1 MPKYKRTRC
10 GVSYLTTLTTVSI
23 LSLPWAAAAQTIDD
37 ARTSTVSSS
46 GGDAEITI
54 TESGSIST
62 SGILQQGI
70 SSSGESPT
78 IINNGTI
85 TTDGPSSRGISSTG
99 DGSTQDKTTII
110 NNGTITTND
119 ETSDGIIADGAEAI
133 ITNNGTITT
142 LGSRSAGIRSTGNDA
157 EIILGENGTIT
168 TSAELSGG
176 GSGAHGIRS
185 THENAK
191 ITINGSIITTGE
203 GGHGVQSTNVSSD
216 DGVPDNA
223 IITVGATGSITT
235 SGNNAYGIRS
245 EGTSATI
252 SNDGEITTS
261 GERAHGIQATGAD
274 ATISNDG
281 DITTSGVDAEGIRAT
296 GADATISN
304 DGDITTSGV
313 DAEGIRATG
322 ADATISNTGEIT
334 TSGVGA
340 KGIFS
345 TGADATITNTGTI
358 TTSGN
363 SAHGIRAA
371 DANATISNTGSI
383 TTSGEN
389 AGGIRSN
396 GDDSTITND
405 GSMTTS
411 GVDAEGIRAT
421 GANAT
426 ISNTGSITTSGERAH
441 GIRAADANATITL
454 GATGAIS
461 TEGNEAHGIQATGDG
476 AMITIEG
483 KVSVSGEGAYV
494 VHGGDDTNQILTLS
508 AGAETQGEFNL
519 GDSEGDNDVAKIWVN
534 DTQSSSTFTIGG
546 AETINLKNADQDAR
560 ILRLPKLVSNTG
572 DSVAVIDPTGSSATR
587 IALGAMTGQI
597 QRQVFQRLDARHP
610 ASMEGSGSWG
620 TLFGIRSER
629 NEDDLALAWSHRLYG
644 ATGGFDTTL
653 DGDRR
658 VGIVA
663 GIGQDQIKTTEVTSI
678 KDSAT
683 YAFAGAYGQQS
694 MGRLNLDGSV
704 VLGYARHD
712 SARTVLDNLV
722 GYEIADGE
730 YNSAYISPS
739 LALEW
744 SEELGD
750 WGTELRPSA
759 KISYTYGY
767 YGAYTETG
775 TTNSNINFDSRSV
788 NIVDGRLQL
797 AVAQSFLDAQGEIE
811 LRGGATFTYYGE
823 DSVGAHLGTG
833 APISYRI
840 PGDETIPG
848 GYAGVNMRY
857 KIADAVTMGGDI
869 EYAKTSGGEGAISG
883 QLGLVFKF

>member
-1 MPKYKRTRC
+1 M
-10 GVSYLTTLTTVSI
+10 S
-23 LSLPWAAAAQTIDD
+23 
-37 ARTSTVSSS
+37 
-46 GGDAEITI
+46 
-54 TESGSIST
+54 
-62 SGILQQGI
+62 
-70 SSSGESPT
+70 
-78 IINNGTI
+78 
-85 TTDGPSSRGISSTG
+85 
-99 DGSTQDKTTII
+99 
-110 NNGTITTND
+110 
-119 ETSDGIIADGAEAI
+119 
-133 ITNNGTITT
+133 
-142 LGSRSAGIRSTGNDA
+142 
-157 EIILGENGTIT
+157 
-168 TSAELSGG
+168 
-176 GSGAHGIRS
+176 AHGIRS
-185 THENAK
+185 NGDDAE
-191 ITINGSIITTGE
+191 ITN
-203 GGHGVQSTNVSSD
+203 
-216 DGVPDNA
+216 DGD
-223 IITVGATGSITT
+223 ITT
-235 SGNNAYGIRS
+235 SGEKARGILSSGADARI
-245 EGTSATI
+245 T
-252 SNDGEITTS
+252 NDGEITTS
-261 GERAHGIQATGAD
+261 GKGAAGIMA
-274 ATISNDG
+274 S
-281 DITTSGVDAEGIRAT
+281 
-296 GADATISN
+296 
-304 DGDITTSGV
+304 
-313 DAEGIRATG
+313 
-322 ADATISNTGEIT
+322 
-334 TSGVGA
+334 
-340 KGIFS
+340 
-345 TGADATITNTGTI
+345 
-358 TTSGN
+358 
-363 SAHGIRAA
+363 
-371 DANATISNTGSI
+371 
-383 TTSGEN
+383 
-389 AGGIRSN
+389 RS
-396 GDDSTITND
+396 
-405 GSMTTS
+405 
-411 GVDAEGIRAT
+411 
-421 GANAT
+421 
-426 ISNTGSITTSGERAH
+426 
-441 GIRAADANATITL
+441 NATITL
-454 GATGAIS
+454 GATGAITTSGENANGIES
-461 TEGNEAHGIQATGDG
+461 TNNNATISSNGSITTRGNNAIGIQSTDGPNVGGTQTLADNATITLGATGAITTSGENAHGIFSNGDDAEITNDGEITTSGNNAHGISSEGADAT
-476 AMITIEG
+476 ITING
-483 KVSVSGEGAYV
+483 TVIVSGEGAYV
-494 VHGGDDTNQILTLS
+494 VHGGDDTNQILNLLS
-508 AGAETQGEFNL
+508 GAKTYGQFNL
-519 GDSEGDNDVAKIWVN
+519 GDSAGDNDIANIWVN

-546 AETINLKNADQDAR
+546 AETINLHSEEQDAR

-759 KISYTYGY
+759 QISYTYGY

-883 QLGLVFKF
+883 QLGLALQF